1 MTALT
6 PSHACRTAALVA
18 LAIAAALPA
27 WAQPA
32 PATQPAAQPPAI
44 ATAEK
49 RPTVDV
55 PVRRVVLFSSGVGFF
70 QHAGTVTGNAATELR
85 FKTDQI
91 NDVLKSLVVSDAD
104 AGHVTSITY
113 PSQNPV
119 SKTLKSFQI
128 DISSNPSFADILS
141 QIRGAKVTVQLS
153 DNTLTG
159 TILGVE
165 SKDRPEGPKDDQ
177 KVVHTSYLN
186 LITGGADA
194 GIRSIRL
201 DDVLKLTLDDPALQ
215 SELNQ
220 ALAALAQARDKDKK
234 PVIVNFDGAGDRRV
248 AIGYVVETPV
258 WKTSYR
264 LILPDQSSK
273 DEAHLTA
280 WAIVENQTDN
290 DWNNIQLDLV
300 GGRPISFI
308 EDLYQPLY
316 APRPVV
322 QPRLYAGLTPQTYD
336 EGMNEKALNSPAPTA
351 AFGGGGFGGGGGGR
365 GGRGGNARVLNGAL
379 SRELAQQQAGAPM
392 MTPAAVPPA
401 DFAQGVAA
409 LADASKVGEM
419 FQYSVANVSLPRQRS
434 AMIPIITGQLP
445 FDRVSI
451 YNQSVLPRNP
461 LHGVRL
467 KNDSKNYLLAGPVTV
482 LDMVKGPNGQMT
494 QSYAGDASIDDVPP
508 GQDRLL
514 SYGVDQDALVDA
526 DKHDA
531 KNSLMTGVIVN
542 GVLRLQYL
550 DRMSQTYQIENKS
563 DLPKDVIIEHP
574 RSPDFTLKTPA
585 KPLEKTDK
593 VYRFET
599 TVAPKGNATVD
610 VVEERTRWEEL
621 AIMNLDI
628 TGLDTWAKN
637 DTLPKT
643 VQKAL
648 STAGDMQRKL
658 ADLNRQKQTADAD
671 RASILQ
677 DEDNLRKNID
687 ALASDTKSRNEAV
700 KALTDKQTELNDTNK
715 RIRDL
720 QDGIEKAHRDLESY
734 LSTLN
739 VGNT

>member
-1 MTALT
+1 MSA
-6 PSHACRTAALVA
+6 PARFHACRTAGVLVF
-18 LAIAAALPA
+18 AIAAALPA

-32 PATQPAAQPPAI
+32 AEPATQPAAP
-44 ATAEK
+44 ATAATEK

-70 QHAGTVTGNAATELR
+70 QHSGTVTGNAATELR

-91 NDVLKSLVVSDAD
+91 NDVLKSLVVADAD
-104 AGHVTSITY
+104 AGRVTSITY

-119 SKTLKSFQI
+119 AKTLKSFQI
-128 DISSNPSFADILS
+128 DISNNPSLADILN
-141 QIRGAKVTVQLS
+141 QVRGAKVTIKLS
-153 DNTLTG
+153 DQSLTG

-165 SKDRPEGPKDDQ
+165 SKDRPVGGKDDQ
-177 KVVHTSYLN
+177 KVVKTWYLD
-186 LITGGADA
+186 LIAGADE
-194 GIRSIRL
+194 GIHSIQL
-201 DDVLKLTLDDPALQ
+201 DDVLTLTLDDPALQ

-234 PVIVNFDGAGDRRV
+234 PVIVNFDGTGERRV

-264 LILPDQSSK
+264 LILPEQSSK
-273 DEAHLTA
+273 DSANLMA
-280 WAIVENQTDN
+280 WAIIENQTDN
-290 DWNNIQLDLV
+290 DWKNIQLDLV

-322 QPRLYAGLTPQTYD
+322 QPRLYASLTPQTYD
-336 EGMNEKALNSPAPTA
+336 EGMADKAAAAPAPA
-351 AFGGGGFGGGGGGR
+351 AAMSPPGAGGGFGGGGGR
-365 GGRGGNARVLNGAL
+365 GGLRQSQNSAFSTNGAVDVPTYNL
-379 SRELAQQQAGAPM
+379 QAAKVAEPAPANY
-392 MTPAAVPPA
+392 T
-401 DFAQGVAA
+401 QGVTA
-409 LADASKVGEM
+409 LADATKVGEM

-482 LDMVKGPNGQMT
+482 LDMVKSPDGRIS

-508 GQDRLL
+508 GQERLL

-526 DKHDA
+526 DKHDT
-531 KNSLMTGVIVN
+531 KNSLMTGQIVN

-550 DRMSQTYQIENKS
+550 DRTSQTYEIENKS

-574 RSPDFTLKTPA
+574 RSPDFTLKTPE

-593 VYRFET
+593 LYRFET
-599 TVAPKGNATVD
+599 TVAPKASASMD

-621 AIMNLDI
+621 AILNLDI
-628 TGLDTWAKN
+628 TGVDYWAKN
-637 DTLPKT
+637 DTLPGK
-643 VQKAL
+643 VKDAL
-648 STAGDMQRKL
+648 AKAGDMQRKI
-658 ADLNRQKQTADAD
+658 ADLNRQRQTAESD
-671 RASILQ
+671 RSSILQ
-677 DEDNLRKNID
+677 DQDNLRKNIN
-687 ALASDTKSRNEAV
+687 AFPSGSKSRTDAV
-700 KALTDKQTELNDTNK
+700 NALSDKQTELDDTNK
-715 RIRDL
+715 HIKDL
-720 QDGIEKAHRDLESY
+720 QNSLEKAHSDLESY
-734 LSTLN
+734 LSALN
-739 VGNT
+739 VK